1 MKKLFKAL
9 GITSL
14 YFLLYVGIQFMVS
27 IIFVIIVSMQLA
39 IKMMVESGDMD
50 SNLLTQQATDQ
61 TLKYAM
67 LMIIIGGI
75 LFLLALWL
83 VFFVRKKNYFQGI
96 SLKKIQIKSI
106 VPLIFI
112 GVSFNLVIS
121 GVMALIPFPKSW
133 LDSYMESYSA
143 TESGNV
149 VIAII
154 ATVLMAPIVEEVIFR
169 GLIYA
174 RLKRGMPIAFAAVIS
189 SVIFGLMHGNL
200 IWGSYA
206 FVLGLV
212 LVWTFERF
220 KSITA
225 NILVHFSFNLAGVLL
240 GYVTEIPDVLGWI
253 ILGVSACVLVL
264 SVIWIKNITKNGY
277 NVKVIKC

>member
-14 YFLLYVGIQFMVS
+14 YFLLYVGMQFMVS
-27 IIFVIIVSMQLA
+27 IVFVIIVSMQLA
-39 IKMMVESGDMD
+39 FKMMVQSGDMD
-50 SNLLTQQATDQ
+50 SDLLTQQATDQ

-96 SLKKIQIKSI
+96 SLKKIKIKSI